1 MKKGLS
7 AIALLIVFRLTAQD
21 TITLDYC
28 YKQAEKNWP
37 LAQQIDLITKSNK
50 LKIKNISKTYLPQI
64 NLNGSATL
72 QSDVTQMVI
81 PLPAG
86 IQPFESPQISKDWY
100 KLTLDLNQSIYDGNI
115 TSYQKNLEKY
125 NLQTDQ
131 KNVGIELYKLKERI
145 NQIYLSIF
153 LLEENENLLLSNKQ
167 RLDSKLKE
175 VRSAVENGVQ
185 LSSNADAIEAE
196 IMRIDQ
202 QLMETR
208 SDHATAFQML
218 SELTSTE
225 IPETSHLLLPT
236 VNITSFNYENK
247 RFENELFDIQRS
259 RTVTMKNMV
268 TTKWNPK
275 FYAFGQLGYGRPGF
289 NFLSNDF
296 TPWWIFGAK
305 LTWNFFN
312 WNQNKNE
319 KKIFDI
325 QNDIIRTQQES
336 FDKNLRISAE
346 KDLSEIVKLTE
357 ILVKDEDIINL
368 RSRIMKTASS
378 QLDNGVITSSDYITR
393 LNEETQAK
401 LNLELHKIQLL
412 KAKLSYLF
420 TLGKL

>member
-1 MKKGLS
+1 M
-7 AIALLIVFRLTAQD
+7 
-21 TITLDYC
+21 
-28 YKQAEKNWP
+28 
-37 LAQQIDLITKSNK
+37 
-50 LKIKNISKTYLPQI
+50 
-64 NLNGSATL
+64 
-72 QSDVTQMVI
+72 
-81 PLPAG
+81 
-86 IQPFESPQISKDWY
+86 
-100 KLTLDLNQSIYDGNI
+100 
-115 TSYQKNLEKY
+115 
-125 NLQTDQ
+125 
-131 KNVGIELYKLKERI
+131 
-145 NQIYLSIF
+145 
-153 LLEENENLLLSNKQ
+153 
-167 RLDSKLKE
+167 DSKLKE

-185 LSSNADAIEAE
+185 LSSNADALEAE

-225 IPETSHLLLPT
+225 IPESSRLLLPII
-236 VNITSFNYENK
+236 NITSFTFENK

-259 RTVTMKNMV
+259 RTIMMKNMI

-319 KKIFDI
+319 KKIFDV
-325 QNDIIRTQQES
+325 QNDIIRTQQET

-357 ILVKDEDIINL
+357 NPG
-368 RSRIMKTASS
+368 
-378 QLDNGVITSSDYITR
+378 QG
-393 LNEETQAK
+393 
-401 LNLELHKIQLL
+401 
-412 KAKLSYLF
+412 
-420 TLGKL
+420 